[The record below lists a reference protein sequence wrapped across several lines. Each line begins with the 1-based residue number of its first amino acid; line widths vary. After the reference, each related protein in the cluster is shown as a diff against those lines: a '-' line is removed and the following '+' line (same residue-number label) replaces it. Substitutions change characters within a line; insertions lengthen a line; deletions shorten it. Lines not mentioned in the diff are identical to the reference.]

1 MPKLFHYSTI
11 NSTQDQA
18 KDLIKSSS
26 LQINSCLES
35 LDHAIVLADEQI
47 AGRGSYGKSWASP
60 KGAGIYVTFV
70 YQLDCKLEQMDSTL
84 TLNIAEL
91 ITQLL
96 RQEFSLDGF
105 FVKPINDI
113 YFDGSK
119 LAGILVESLNHAQ
132 KTYVLIGL
140 GLNVKRSEYWLTE
153 LLPGTPKA
161 PPIALEQIVADKLD
175 KWDSLRFI
183 KNIGLGAIDLLTQ
196 IKMH

>member
-1 MPKLFHYSTI
+1 MPNLFHYLTI
-11 NSTQDQA
+11 NSTQDEA
-18 KDLIKSSS
+18 KKLLKSSQI
-26 LQINSCLES
+26 QINSCHETQ
-35 LDHAIVLADEQI
+35 DFAIVLADEQT
-47 AGRGSYGKSWASP
+47 AGRGSYGKCWASP

-70 YQLDCKLEQMDSTL
+70 YQLGFQLEQMDSTL
-84 TLNIAEL
+84 TLKIAEL
-91 ITQLL
+91 ITQGL

-119 LAGILVESLNHAQ
+119 LAGILVETLSHAQ

-161 PPIALEQIVADKLD
+161 PPIALEQIVTDKLEN
-175 KWDSLRFI
+175 WDFKQFI
-183 KNIGLGAIDLLTQ
+183 EKIAFETIDLIRSL
-196 IKMH
+196 